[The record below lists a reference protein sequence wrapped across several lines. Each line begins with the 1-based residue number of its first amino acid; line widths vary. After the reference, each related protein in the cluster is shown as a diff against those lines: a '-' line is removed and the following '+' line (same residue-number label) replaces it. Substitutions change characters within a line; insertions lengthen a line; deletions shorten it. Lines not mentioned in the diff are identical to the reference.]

1 MTCETTTKTRS
12 VNEWSFIDENGYQ
25 YLNNSKFEYIVHRA
39 IRDSIFAVS
48 YQIRYGGIGA
58 LLDEQNE
65 IPICRKKE
73 LKN

>member
-1 MTCETTTKTRS
+1 MTCETTKKTRS
-12 VNEWSFIDENGYQ
+12 VNSEFFIDENGYQ

-39 IRDSIFAVS
+39 IRDSIFAVRK
-48 YQIRYGGIGA
+48 QFNEGGLMV